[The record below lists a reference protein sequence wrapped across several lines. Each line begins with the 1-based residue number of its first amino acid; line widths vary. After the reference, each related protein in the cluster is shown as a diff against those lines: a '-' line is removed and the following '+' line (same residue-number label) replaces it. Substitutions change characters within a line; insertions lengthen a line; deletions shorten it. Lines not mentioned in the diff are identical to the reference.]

1 MQREEDRALGAVIG
15 AKDFNL
21 LHCDTGLAMLSSCQ
35 EAVAGTGLA
44 GHEGVIFTGLIITV
58 VHGEKVVLL
67 CGSPLQLSKN
77 LAVSLAAHDNL
88 TVDVLNVHVFSWI
101 TCIGPHQARLVG
113 NTGLDIVDGCR

>member
-15 AKDFNL
+15 AKDFDL

-44 GHEGVIFTGLIITV
+44 GHEGVIFPGLIITV

-67 CGSPLQLSKN
+67 CGSPLQLSKD
-77 LAVSLAAHDNL
+77 LAVSLASHDNL

-101 TCIGPHQARLVG
+101 ACIGPHQACLVCDA
-113 NTGLDIVDGCR
+113 GLDIVDSCC

>member
-35 EAVAGTGLA
+35 EAVAGTRLA
-44 GHEGVIFTGLIITV
+44 GHEGVIFTGLIVAV

-101 TCIGPHQARLVG
+101 ACIGPHQARLVG
-113 NTGLDIVDGCR
+113 DAGLDIIDGCR

>member
-21 LHCDTGLAMLSSCQ
+21 LHCYTGLAMLSSCQ

-44 GHEGVIFTGLIITV
+44 GHEGVIFTGLIVAV

-101 TCIGPHQARLVG
+101 ACIGPHQARLVG
-113 NTGLDIVDGCR
+113 DAGLDIIDGCR